1 MPASSSHFLDEIV
14 LWRRVQ
20 FIDISKEIL
29 YSARDLNNSSANED
43 LLILHLF
50 EYVFEE
56 EDADKAVYI
65 KSGHLFD
72 QEIMKHGHDNVIG
85 LNEQYQLYT
94 RNNGYEGYIKRE
106 LMRFRGQTYRDKG
119 DISIVQSEY
128 QLKPSESSGYSC
140 SIHVRKELAFSRLLY
155 KKEPAITN
163 LNTNSVN
170 NNSASANAKSVAM
183 LVPSKNSIGKVED
196 CALVKYLLT
205 SVLDSIENF
214 NVTMYVGYDRDDP
227 ILKLLANRNWIK
239 HFSRFEIKFIE
250 LPACGWLTFIWN
262 VLFIEAYHD
271 GNEFF
276 IQLNDDIEFNGT
288 GWLSSS
294 INMMQTS
301 KLRLVGFNDATWK
314 CQLYTQTLVD
324 RRHYTAFNGHYFPLE
339 LRNWYSDNWITWV
352 YGRDGQGKCNWNAV
366 ISNGNVQ
373 TRYETCSDREYK
385 KIKG

>member
-1 MPASSSHFLDEIV
+1 M
-14 LWRRVQ
+14 
-20 FIDISKEIL
+20 
-29 YSARDLNNSSANED
+29 
-43 LLILHLF
+43 LILHLF

-56 EDADKAVYI
+56 EDVDKAVYI
-65 KSGHLFD
+65 KSGYLFD
-72 QEIMKHGHDNVIG
+72 QEIMKHDNVIG
-85 LNEQYQLYT
+85 PNGQYQLYT
-94 RNNGYEGYIKRE
+94 RENGYEGYIKRE
-106 LMRFRGQTYRDKG
+106 LIRFRGQTYKDKDKG
-119 DISIVQSEY
+119 KGNSLIVQGEY

-155 KKEPAITN
+155 KNEPATAK
-163 LNTNSVN
+163 LNANSVN
-170 NNSASANAKSVAM
+170 INSAKAKSVAM

-196 CALVKYLLT
+196 CALVKYLIT
-205 SVLDSIENF
+205 SLLGSIENLNF
-214 NVTMYVGYDRDDP
+214 NVTMYIGYDRYDP
-227 ILKLLANRNWIK
+227 ILNITENRNWIK
-239 HFSRFEIKFIE
+239 YFSRFEIKFIE

-294 INMMQTS
+294 INMMKTS

-352 YGRDGQGKCNWNAV
+352 YGRDGQGKCNWDAG